1 MELIAKISK
10 GTLMDQIYI
19 PKNRAGLETGSY
31 VIIRPAILGQEQE
44 TKPNFYNIKNIEPIK
59 VEIARRI
66 FGIISSIFDCENI
79 IIVGSFLDKGFNFND
94 LDIVIINESKI
105 NIKSLEL
112 TVKSKLGFNSHIICL
127 SNKELLAGLRTD
139 PLYQAMLSRFVSK
152 QRLIFKIKDMP
163 DYKILDLHLIKSQSL
178 IDNFDILTGKEKYSL
193 TRNLIAIKLFLENKK
208 VTNEMIDSEIMRLFK
223 LKTINELK
231 DNIINK
237 LEFLRRFKEIYKKT
251 FNKIMEGIKNE
262 SKPQ

>member
-1 MELIAKISK
+1 
-10 GTLMDQIYI
+10 
-19 PKNRAGLETGSY
+19 
-31 VIIRPAILGQEQE
+31 
-44 TKPNFYNIKNIEPIK
+44 
-59 VEIARRI
+59 
-66 FGIISSIFDCENI
+66 
-79 IIVGSFLDKGFNFND
+79 
-94 LDIVIINESKI
+94 
-105 NIKSLEL
+105 
-112 TVKSKLGFNSHIICL
+112 
-127 SNKELLAGLRTD
+127 LLAGLRTD